1 MGTKVK
7 ICGLRRRADILYVN
21 EAYPDFAGFIFDS
34 KRRRWIDP
42 ESASVLRAELAE
54 GIRAVGVFVDAS
66 PDFISETAETVKLD
80 LIQLHGTESAD
91 FIRNIKRMTG
101 LPVIKAFRIEGSADA
116 EAAAG
121 SPADIVLL
129 DNGKGG
135 TGESF
140 DWSFLRDFPRDYM
153 LAGGIGADNA
163 AEAIEKL
170 NPWGLDASSSLET
183 NGFKDHDKIISFMDA
198 VRSTDRSN
206 RRRI

>member
-1 MGTKVK
+1 M
-7 ICGLRRRADILYVN
+7 
-21 EAYPDFAGFIFDS
+21 
-34 KRRRWIDP
+34 
-42 ESASVLRAELAE
+42 
-54 GIRAVGVFVDAS
+54 
-66 PDFISETAETVKLD
+66 KLD

-140 DWSFLRDFPRDYM
+140 DWSLLRDFPRDYM

-170 NPWGLDASSSLET
+170 NPLGLDASSSLET